1 MSKRPALT
9 RRALLASLGTAL
21 AWRPAIAAP
30 ERPRDV
36 GIGGTGFASEGNAG
50 SDRGIGGT
58 GFVGTIQRFGSIIVN
73 DSRIAY
79 PQNVPVTIDGLVRSA
94 RDLRIGHVVR
104 VVARPDGSGLVTNTI
119 AVEREVVGP
128 ITAVYRDGIDVL
140 GQPVQTRPG
149 LETRGWR
156 RGEHV
161 AVSGL
166 RRVDGTIVASLVER
180 PVERIESV
188 VGIVEKDDDGLWIG
202 GLKLLD
208 IDEALVGRRIAVSGR
223 IARGGFR
230 ASTAA
235 AATALPATGA
245 FSVESYLR
253 GGEGQLLLGSGLSL
267 HSKAFGYAL
276 SPWRD
281 VRAVLDGRIGLDGVP
296 SIENMRLARPD
307 GDGGGND
314 GGPGGGQSFG
324 PGGFSQGGPTGGPGG
339 FGPGGRGEL
348 GGPGGIGP
356 GGGPAGGAPG
366 GVGPGGGG
374 PGGGGP
380 GGGGPGGAGPGGAG
394 PGR

>member
-9 RRALLASLGTAL
+9 RRVLLASLGTAL

-36 GIGGTGFASEGNAG
+36 GIGGTGFTPEGNAG

-79 PQNVPVTIDGLVRSA
+79 PRDVPVTIDGLVRSA

-104 VVARPDGSGLVTNTI
+104 VVARPDAGGLVTNTI

-140 GQPVQTRPG
+140 GQPVQLQPG
-149 LETRGWR
+149 QQSKGWR
-156 RGEHV
+156 KGEPV

-180 PVERIESV
+180 SGQETAHV

-208 IDEALVGRRIAVSGR
+208 IDEALVGRRIAVAGR
-223 IARGGFR
+223 VARGGFR
-230 ASTAA
+230 PSAVTPVS
-235 AATALPATGA
+235 ALPAAGT

-267 HSKAFGYAL
+267 RSEAFSYAL
-276 SPWRD
+276 SPWQD
-281 VRAVLDGRIGLDGVP
+281 VRAVLDGRIGPDGIP
-296 SIENMRLARPD
+296 SIDNLRLARPD
-307 GDGGGND
+307 GDGDGGGNG
-314 GGPGGGQSFG
+314 GGPAGGQSFG
-324 PGGFSQGGPTGGPGG
+324 PGGFGHGGLTGGPGG
-339 FGPGGRGEL
+339 FGPGGRGEMGGRGGF
-348 GGPGGIGP
+348 GGPGGMGP
-356 GGGPAGGAPG
+356 GSAGSGGH
-366 GVGPGGGG
+366 GGG

-380 GGGGPGGAGPGGAG
+380 GGGGSGGAG

>member
-21 AWRPAIAAP
+21 AWRPATAAP
-30 ERPRDV
+30 EKPRDV
-36 GIGGTGFASEGNAG
+36 GIGGTGFAPEGNAG

-79 PQNVPVTIDGLVRSA
+79 PQEVPVTIDGLVRSA

-149 LETRGWR
+149 QQAQGWR
-156 RGEHV
+156 KGERV

-180 PVERIESV
+180 PGEGIERV
-188 VGIVEKDDDGLWIG
+188 TGIVESDDDGFWIG
-202 GLKLLD
+202 GLKMLGLD
-208 IDEALVGRRIAVSGR
+208 DAQIGRRIAVSGR

-230 ASTAA
+230 ASAVA
-235 AATALPATGA
+235 PASPLPATGA

-267 HSKAFGYAL
+267 RSEAFSYDL
-276 SPWRD
+276 SPWQD
-281 VRAVLDGRIGLDGVP
+281 VRAVLDGRIGPDGMP
-296 SIENMRLARPD
+296 SIDNLRFARPE
-307 GDGGGND
+307 GDGGGN
-314 GGPGGGQSFG
+314 GGGATGGQSFG
-324 PGGFSQGGPTGGPGG
+324 PGGFGHGGFSGGPGG
-339 FGPGGRGEL
+339 FGPGGRGDMGGRGGFGGHGGMGPGGA
-348 GGPGGIGP
+348 GGPGG
-356 GGGPAGGAPG
+356 
-366 GVGPGGGG
+366 GPGGGG

-380 GGGGPGGAGPGGAG
+380 GGGGSGGGG

>member
-1 MSKRPALT
+1 MSGPLALT

-21 AWRPAIAAP
+21 AWRPAVAAP

-36 GIGGTGFASEGNAG
+36 GIGGTGFAPEGNAG

-79 PQNVPVTIDGLVRSA
+79 PQDVPVTIDGLVRSA

-104 VVARPDGSGLVTNTI
+104 VVARPDAGGLITNTI

-140 GQPVQTRPG
+140 GQAVQTQPG
-149 LETRGWR
+149 QQSRGWR
-156 RGEHV
+156 KGEPV

-166 RRVDGTIVASLVER
+166 RRFDGTIVASLVER
-180 PVERIESV
+180 PGQDTARVTGVVEQ
-188 VGIVEKDDDGLWIG
+188 DDDGLWIG

-208 IDEALVGRRIAVSGR
+208 TDPGLVGRRVAVSGR

-230 ASTAA
+230 PSDVAPASP
-235 AATALPATGA
+235 LPAGSA
-245 FSVESYLR
+245 FSVESYVR
-253 GGEGQLLLGSGLSL
+253 GGEGQLLLGSGLAVRSE
-267 HSKAFGYAL
+267 AFGYAF
-276 SPWRD
+276 SPWQD
-281 VRAVLDGRIGLDGVP
+281 VRAVLDGRIGPDGIP
-296 SIENMRLARPD
+296 SIDNLRLAMTN
-307 GDGGGND
+307 GEGAGNAGGPASPQSFGPNGFGPGMIG
-314 GGPGGGQSFG
+314 GGPGG
-324 PGGFSQGGPTGGPGG
+324 PGGLGGPGG
-339 FGPGGRGEL
+339 FGTPGGM
-348 GGPGGIGP
+348 GPGGAGP
-356 GGGPAGGAPG
+356 
-366 GVGPGGGG
+366 GG

-380 GGGGPGGAGPGGAG
+380 GGGGAGGGG

>member
-9 RRALLASLGTAL
+9 RRVLLASLGTAL
-21 AWRPAIAAP
+21 AWRPAVAAP

-36 GIGGTGFASEGNAG
+36 GIGGTGFAPEGNAG

-79 PQNVPVTIDGLVRSA
+79 PQDVPVTIDGLVRSA

-104 VVARPDGSGLVTNTI
+104 VVARPDGSGLVTNGI
-119 AVEREVVGP
+119 AVEREVVGSV
-128 ITAVYRDGIDVL
+128 TAVYRDGIDVL

-149 LETRGWR
+149 PQSQGWR
-156 RGEHV
+156 KGEPV

-180 PVERIESV
+180 SGQETAHV

-202 GLKLLD
+202 GLKLLGL
-208 IDEALVGRRIAVSGR
+208 DETLVGRRVAVAGR

-230 ASTAA
+230 ASAVTPAS
-235 AATALPATGA
+235 ALPATGS

-267 HSKAFGYAL
+267 PSNAFGYAL
-276 SPWRD
+276 SPWQD
-281 VRAVLDGRIGLDGVP
+281 VRAILDGRIGPDGIP
-296 SIENMRLARPD
+296 SIDNLRLARPD
-307 GDGGGND
+307 GDGGGN
-314 GGPGGGQSFG
+314 GGGATGAQS
-324 PGGFSQGGPTGGPGG
+324 SGPGG
-339 FGPGGRGEL
+339 FGPGGPAGP
-348 GGPGGIGP
+348 GGPGGPGGTGP
-356 GGGPAGGAPG
+356 GGAGPAGGP
-366 GVGPGGGG
+366 
-374 PGGGGP
+374 GGGP
-380 GGGGPGGAGPGGAG
+380 GGGGPGGAGPG
-394 PGR
+394 R

>member
-9 RRALLASLGTAL
+9 RRALLASLGTTL
-21 AWRPAIAAP
+21 AWGPALAAP

-36 GIGGTGFASEGNAG
+36 GIGGTGFAPEGNAG

-79 PQNVPVTIDGLVRSA
+79 PQEVPVTIDGLVRSA

-104 VVARPDGSGLVTNTI
+104 VVARPDGSGLVTNGI

-128 ITAVYRDGIDVL
+128 VTAVYRDGIDVL

-149 LETRGWR
+149 QQSRGWR
-156 RGEHV
+156 KGESV

-166 RRVDGTIVASLVER
+166 RRLDGTIVASLVER
-180 PVERIESV
+180 SGQETAHV
-188 VGIVEKDDDGLWIG
+188 VGVVEKDGDGLWIG

-208 IDEALVGRRIAVSGR
+208 IDETFVGRRVAVSGR

-230 ASTAA
+230 ASAVA
-235 AATALPATGA
+235 PASALPATGT

-267 HSKAFGYAL
+267 RSEAFSYDL
-276 SPWRD
+276 SPWQD
-281 VRAVLDGRIGLDGVP
+281 VRAVLEGRIGPDGLP
-296 SIENMRLARPD
+296 SIDNLRLARPE
-307 GDGGGND
+307 GDGGGNG
-314 GGPGGGQSFG
+314 GGPTGGPSFG
-324 PGGFSQGGPTGGPGG
+324 PGGFGHGGLTGGPGG
-339 FGPGGRGEL
+339 FGPGGRGEMGGRGGF
-348 GGPGGIGP
+348 GGPGGMGP
-356 GGGPAGGAPG
+356 GGAGSG
-366 GVGPGGGG
+366 GHGGGPGGGG

-380 GGGGPGGAGPGGAG
+380 GGGGSGGAG